1 MSSEQ
6 RTDPR
11 EEEGRETKTSVLVG
25 MEEERENSRGEVR
38 RGYVGTMKAAGQR

>member
-25 MEEERENSRGEVR
+25 MEERENSRGEVR